1 MLAQLLA
8 GVTDVPALR
17 RRARMMVATT
27 AAYIVAAVMTLMAV
41 ISALAAAYAGLRE
54 AMMPAWGAALVICA
68 CFFVLA
74 LAALLVAR
82 RRRRRRPASLRVAG
96 TASFARGQA
105 GVAADAMAALAP
117 LVDDALRTARER
129 PGEAVLTALVAG
141 IVAGTLRRH

>member
-8 GVTDVPALR
+8 GVTDMPTLR
-17 RRARMMVATT
+17 RRARVMVATT
-27 AAYIVAAVMTLMAV
+27 VAYIVAWVMALMAV

-68 CFFVLA
+68 CFVVLA
-74 LAALLVAR
+74 LVALLVAR
-82 RRRRRRPASLRVAG
+82 RRRPALPRVAG
-96 TASFARGQA
+96 RASFARGQA

-129 PGEAVLTALVAG
+129 PGEAVLTALAAG